1 MLDAALPLPLPLAL
15 PALDAP
21 LSGHRIPLASPNS
34 WIRAALKCR
43 FNVHPLMAAAQA
55 DLSPE
60 RPASIT
66 RHGMVQLMQQCVVE
80 AAPHHHFPLVLGDA
94 FAFDHL
100 PAIET
105 FLATSPT
112 LRQALPALQWAGQMM
127 PTMKMHWEEGI
138 AVSAIVI
145 DIDLPTHSEHVKGWF
160 AEGLLAGIH
169 KFMRLALGT
178 GAAGMHVE
186 LAHDPGPQ
194 RRDCEAHFKLPV
206 RGLAGRNALVFPTA
220 VLDRHLPGAVPGLH
234 VRAQQMIEQQ
244 MPAPPQGLS
253 ARLET
258 LFRQQPHLLGQGIER
273 LADRMGLHPRTLQRR
288 LQNEGHLFA
297 DIQARC
303 RFDMAVQALKQSEC
317 SIEALSEQLG
327 FSDRHSFTRAFRRWT
342 GLAPTEF
349 RQQHLAQLPS
359 QPRGQHAGAH

>member
-15 PALDAP
+15 PAMDTP
-21 LSGHRIPLASPNS
+21 LPGHRIPLASPNT

-60 RPASIT
+60 RPATIT
-66 RHGMVQLMQQCVVE
+66 RQGMVQLMQQCVVE
-80 AAPHHHFPLVLGDA
+80 AAPQHHFPLVLGDA

-112 LRQALPALQWAGQMM
+112 LRQALPALHWAEQMM
-127 PTMKMHWEEGI
+127 PTMKLRWEEGT

-145 DIDLPTHSEHVKGWF
+145 DVALPTDSEHVKGWF

-169 KFMRLALGT
+169 KFMRLALGA
-178 GAAGMHVE
+178 GSAGMHVE

-194 RRDCEAHFKLPV
+194 RRDCEGHFKLPV
-206 RGLAGRNALVFPTA
+206 RGMAGRNALVFPTA

-234 VRAQQMIEQQ
+234 VRAQQLIEQQ
-244 MPAPPQGLS
+244 MPTPPQGLS
-253 ARLET
+253 ARLES
-258 LFRQQPHLLGQGIER
+258 LFRQQPALLGQGIER

-288 LQNEGHLFA
+288 LQTEGQLFA

-303 RFDMAVQALKQSEC
+303 RFDLAVQALKQSTC
-317 SIEALSEQLG
+317 SIEVLSEQLG

-349 RQQHLAQLPS
+349 RQQHLAQ
-359 QPRGQHAGAH
+359 QPASH